1 MIYFVRH
8 GETAQ
13 TRERRLQGRRDVPLN
28 EKGEAQARAVGDWFR
43 RQGIAFDL
51 VYASPL
57 GRAVE
62 TARLIAGDAAG
73 ICTDARL
80 IEMDYGPYEGMD
92 LTNPDPAVMAFFKD
106 FAGTPAPEGMEQ
118 LSAVIAR
125 LGDFLE
131 EHRQELSGR
140 NVLIS
145 THAIAMKGAL
155 EYLTP
160 ASNGAYGSKFVGN
173 CAVYAAA
180 CENGVYSVPAAL
192 ETGL

>member
-13 TRERRLQGRRDVPLN
+13 NREKRLQGRRDVPLN
-28 EKGEAQARAVGDWFR
+28 ERGEAQAKALGAWFR
-43 RQGIAFDL
+43 AQGIRFDRI
-51 VYASPL
+51 YASPL

-62 TARLIAGDAAG
+62 TARLVAGDGAE
-73 ICTDARL
+73 IRTDERL

-92 LTNPDPAVMAFFKD
+92 LLRPDPAVIAFFKD

-118 LSAVIAR
+118 LSAVVAR

-131 EHRQELSGR
+131 AHRAEAAEHT
-140 NVLIS
+140 VLLS

-160 ASNGAYGSKFVGN
+160 ASNGAYWSKFIGN
-173 CAVYAAA
+173 CAVYTAA
-180 CENGVYSVPAAL
+180 CENGVYSIPTAL
-192 ETGL
+192 ETGI

>member
-1 MIYFVRH
+1 MIYLVRH

-13 TRERRLQGRRDVPLN
+13 NREKRLQGRRDVPLN
-28 EKGEAQARAVGDWFR
+28 ETGRAQARAAGDRFR
-43 RQGIAFDL
+43 EQGIAFDL
-51 VYASPL
+51 IYVSPL

-118 LSAVIAR
+118 LSDVIAR

-160 ASNGAYGSKFVGN
+160 GSNGAYWSKFIGN
-173 CAVYAAA
+173 CAVYTAE
-180 CENGVYSVPAAL
+180 CEDGVFGVPTEWEA
-192 ETGL
+192 GI

>member
-1 MIYFVRH
+1 MIYIIRH
-8 GETAQ
+8 GQ
-13 TRERRLQGRRDVPLN
+13 TEMNSRHVLQGRTDAPLN
-28 EKGEAQARAVGDWFR
+28 AVGVAQAEEMSLKL
-43 RQGIAFDL
+43 RQSGIRFDR
-51 VYASPL
+51 VFSSPL
-57 GRAVE
+57 LRAIQ
-62 TARLIAGDAAG
+62 TAEIVAPGVP
-73 ICTDARL
+73 IQTDPRL
-80 IEMDYGPYEGMD
+80 IEMEYGPYEGMD
-92 LTNPDPAVMAFFKD
+92 FTNPDPAIMAFFKD
-106 FAGTPAPEGMEQ
+106 FTGTPAPEGMEQ
-118 LSAVIAR
+118 LSDVIAR

-131 EHRQELSGR
+131 EHRQELTGK

-160 ASNGAYGSKFVGN
+160 ASNGAYWSKFVGN